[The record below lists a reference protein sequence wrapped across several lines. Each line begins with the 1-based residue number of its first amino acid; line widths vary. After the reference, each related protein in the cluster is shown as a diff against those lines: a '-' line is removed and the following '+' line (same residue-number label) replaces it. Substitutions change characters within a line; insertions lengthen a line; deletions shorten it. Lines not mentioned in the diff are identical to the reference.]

1 MAAPHDALRDDPEL
15 ARLVDEHG
23 ELELARAEDPFAR
36 LVVAICNQQLSQA
49 SAAAIEERLFDRFE
63 VSPASM
69 LSAEEAALRDVG
81 LSGQKVEYV
90 RNVAAAFDDGRLSVA
105 AFETMTD
112 EEVVDALTEVKG
124 IGEWTAEIF
133 LMFVLAR
140 EDVFPVGDL
149 GIRKGMASLYGYE
162 VEDRAGMREHAEAW
176 RPYRS
181 YASRYLWRAY
191 D

>member
-162 VEDRAGMREHAEAW
+162 VEDRAGMRQHAEAW